1 MSDRFQRSRR
11 LALTALAGLL
21 LAGGVQAQGFW
32 RNRGGGAYGEPPPRG
47 GEYRQQFGG
56 PPPRGRDYGPPSGEP
71 LPRGRDYRPPPRQF
85 DDPDRAAN
93 AAREATGG
101 RVLGVQGADRD
112 GQPGYR
118 VRILQ
123 PDGRVRNFHYDPGS
137 GRMRD

>member
-56 PPPRGRDYGPPSGEP
+56 PP
-71 LPRGRDYRPPPRQF
+71 PRGRDYRPPPRQF